1 MTEHQRAVHLPADLH
16 SVRVGRQLARDI
28 VNGWGLE
35 RLVDDVQLGVS
46 ELLSNAVR
54 HAGTDVVLTL
64 SLSNRLTVEVLDNDP
79 DLPHPAIPDPDLR
92 ATSGRGLRIVSAISA
107 DWGVR
112 AAPGGKTVWFALPLP
127 ESGTPD
133 ADILSFA
140 DHRDEHPVADY
151 DIDAAEARQ
160 MQARAAV

>member
-1 MTEHQRAVHLPADLH
+1 MTDRIRQTHLPADLH
-16 SVRVGRQLARDI
+16 SVRTGRQLARDTAI
-28 VNGWGLE
+28 EWDLE

-54 HAGTDVVLTL
+54 HAGTDIVLTMRL
-64 SLSNRLTVEVLDNDP
+64 TDRLTVEVLDNDP
-79 DLPHPAIPDPDLR
+79 DLRHPVVPDLDLR
-92 ATSGRGLRIVSAISA
+92 ATSGRGLRIVSAISS

-112 AAPGGKTVWFALPLP
+112 AAPSGKAVWFTLALP

-140 DHRDEHPVADY
+140 DRHDSHPAADY
-151 DIDAAEARQ
+151 EDGPAESRQ
-160 MQARAAV
+160 MQARAVV

>member
-1 MTEHQRAVHLPADLH
+1 MTDRTRQVHLPADLH
-16 SVRVGRQLARDI
+16 SVRIGRRLARD
-28 VNGWGLE
+28 VVVEWGLE

-64 SLSNRLTVEVLDNDP
+64 SLAGRLTVEVLDNDP
-79 DLPHPAIPDPDLR
+79 DLPHPVAPDPDLR

-112 AAPGGKTVWFALPLP
+112 AAPAGKVVWFALELP
-127 ESGTPD
+127 ELGTPD
-133 ADILSFA
+133 ADVLSIA
-140 DHRDEHPVADY
+140 ERRDEH
-151 DIDAAEARQ
+151 AAA
-160 MQARAAV
+160 ALRAGERESRRSG